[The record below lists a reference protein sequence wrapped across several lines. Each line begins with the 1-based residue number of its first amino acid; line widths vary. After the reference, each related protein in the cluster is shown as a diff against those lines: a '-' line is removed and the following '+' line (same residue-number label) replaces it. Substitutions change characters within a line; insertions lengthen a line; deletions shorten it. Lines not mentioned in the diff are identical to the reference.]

1 MKKIFHKAKQ
11 RPWLTALAA
20 IAVLGAGLYF
30 GLSGKKEIV
39 LETVRAEQGELF
51 QEVTVTGRVVPVS
64 NIALAF
70 EKSGRV
76 VRINADVSDQVSE
89 GQVLVELDS
98 EEVSAQLRQAEASV
112 SAEKAK
118 LAELLRGARTEDV
131 RIKETELQK
140 ARQDLANEY
149 ASVPDVLQDAYT
161 KTDDAIRKQINSLFT
176 SEDTTPQLTFSV
188 SNSQKKIDAEAGRLR
203 LSAVLISWQDELL
216 GISVSSSQAAL
227 DSALVNAKSR
237 LSEARSFLS
246 IVMDTTLSASSLDA
260 DTKTAYLGYVSTART
275 NVNTALAAVNQ
286 QDQEL
291 SSQKLVVQRIENELA
306 LKLAGASSEEVS
318 AQQAK
323 VEQAQA
329 NVSVIRAQLNKS
341 FLRSPIRGTVT
352 EQNAKVGQIV
362 SANQTI
368 MTVISQSNLEVDA
381 NVPEADMAKLQLGN
395 AVRITLDAYGD
406 DVLFTGKVVRIDPA
420 ETVIEGVSTY
430 KTTIQFDTD
439 DVRIRSGMTA
449 NLDIRTDERL
459 NAIVIPQ
466 RSVISRN
473 GRKFV
478 LVAAGSGTEE
488 REIQTGLKGSDGNIE
503 VVSGLVPGE
512 LILRSPQ

>member
-1 MKKIFHKAKQ
+1 M
-11 RPWLTALAA
+11 
-20 IAVLGAGLYF
+20 
-30 GLSGKKEIV
+30 
-39 LETVRAEQGELF
+39 
-51 QEVTVTGRVVPVS
+51 
-64 NIALAF
+64 
-70 EKSGRV
+70 
-76 VRINADVSDQVSE
+76 
-89 GQVLVELDS
+89 
-98 EEVSAQLRQAEASV
+98 
-112 SAEKAK
+112 
-118 LAELLRGARTEDV
+118 
-131 RIKETELQK
+131 
-140 ARQDLANEY
+140 
-149 ASVPDVLQDAYT
+149 
-161 KTDDAIRKQINSLFT
+161 
-176 SEDTTPQLTFSV
+176 
-188 SNSQKKIDAEAGRLR
+188 
-203 LSAVLISWQDELL
+203 
-216 GISVSSSQAAL
+216 
-227 DSALVNAKSR
+227 
-237 LSEARSFLS
+237 
-246 IVMDTTLSASSLDA
+246 
-260 DTKTAYLGYVSTART
+260 
-275 NVNTALAAVNQ
+275 NTALAAVNQ

-406 DVLFTGKVVRIDPA
+406 EVLFTGKVVRIDPA

-439 DVRIRSGMTA
+439 DARIRSGMTA